1 MKKLFTFL
9 FAVCIFASV
18 SAQINDGAESYTT
31 FTVNPT
37 GTWTWVDVDQSITY
51 GIVVEDN
58 PVVFENSGAAMC
70 AIVFDP
76 SATVPAI
83 TANAHSGS
91 KFFAF
96 FAAIPSSYGGN
107 APNNDWMIS
116 PRLTS
121 GGTLTFWARSYVA
134 DYGLERFKVLTST
147 TDNQTA
153 SFTAISTGTYVEAPI
168 EWTQYTY
175 TIPATA
181 KYFAIQCV
189 TNDAFIFLLDD
200 VQYTGTTTSIEES
213 NIASSV
219 YPNPA
224 SDFVTFVTES
234 NINKVE
240 IFNVVG
246 QLIYSNVE
254 TNNQVMVNVRD
265 FSNGVYIAK
274 IYTNNGV
281 STQKFNVVK

>member
-18 SAQINDGAESYTT
+18 SAQINDGAENYAS
-31 FTVNPT
+31 FTLNPT
-37 GTWTWVDVDQSITY
+37 GTWTWNDVDQAETY
-51 GIVVEDN
+51 GFNGIA
-58 PVVFENSGAAMC
+58 FENSGSAMA
-70 AIVFDP
+70 AIVFEPAATNPALTGADP
-76 SATVPAI
+76 
-83 TANAHSGS
+83 HGGS
-91 KFFAF
+91 KYFAF
-96 FAAIPSSYGGN
+96 FASTTP
-107 APNNDWMIS
+107 PNNDWMIS

-121 GGTLTFWARSYVA
+121 GGTLTFWARSFVA

-153 SFTAISTGTYVEAPI
+153 SFTAITTGTYVQAPV

-189 TNDAFIFLLDD
+189 SNDAFIFLLDD
-200 VQYTGTTTSIEES
+200 IQYTGTTTSIEES

-224 SDFVTFVTES
+224 SDFVTFTTES

-240 IFNVVG
+240 VFNVVG
-246 QLIYSNVE
+246 QLVYSNVE
-254 TNNQVMVNVRD
+254 TNNQVMVSVRD

-274 IYTNNGV
+274 LYTNNGV

>member
-1 MKKLFTFL
+1 MKKIFTFL
-9 FAVCIFASV
+9 FAVCLFTTV
-18 SAQINDGAESYTT
+18 NAQINDGAESYTT
-31 FTVNPT
+31 FTLNPT
-37 GTWTWVDVDQSITY
+37 GTWTWADLDQSTTY
-51 GIVVEDN
+51 GFTGIA
-58 PVVFENSGAAMC
+58 FENSGSAMA

-76 SATVPAI
+76 AACTPAL
-83 TANAHSGS
+83 TGADPHGGA
-91 KFFAF
+91 KYFAF
-96 FAAIPSSYGGN
+96 FASTTP
-107 APNNDWMIS
+107 PNNDWMIS

-121 GGTLTFWARSYVA
+121 GGTLTFWARSYIA

-153 SFTAISTGTYVEAPI
+153 SFTAITTGTYVEAPI

-189 TNDAFIFLLDD
+189 SNDAFIFLLDD

-224 SDFVTFVTES
+224 SDFVTFATES